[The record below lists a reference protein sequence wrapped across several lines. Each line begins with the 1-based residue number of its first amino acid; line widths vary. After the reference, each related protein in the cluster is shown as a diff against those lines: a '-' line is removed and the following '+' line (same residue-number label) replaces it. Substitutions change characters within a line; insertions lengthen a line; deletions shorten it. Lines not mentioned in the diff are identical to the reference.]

1 MTIRRGV
8 LPIVLAAFTAIGIAA
23 AAQPA
28 SSSAPASDDS
38 PLVAQDF
45 AFNFDQPAFYELVRR
60 MRANDQLAGSRT
72 EPREVVDWREFL
84 ERPSDFRGA
93 AVRIRGVLVRNK
105 DPFAL
110 RANPELGL
118 LTQLELTSPQPGL
131 AATVICT
138 DDVGDLAI
146 GDTLE
151 FVARFVMI
159 RSYYADSGR
168 VAHAPLFIAA
178 APLAA
183 ERAAPRSSSS
193 SASRHLPWILASF
206 VLALAAFWVILRRA
220 AKAPIRNS
228 ESRLTRIAPP
238 QYPVPGW
245 GDEPPDV
252 IYDATAAPDA
262 AHDVDTKTPP
272 TGEQP

>member
-1 MTIRRGV
+1 MKIRRGV
-8 LPIVLAAFTAIGIAA
+8 LPIVLAAFAGLGSAA

-28 SSSAPASDDS
+28 SSSAPVSDDA

-45 AFNFDQPAFYELVRR
+45 AFNFDQPAFFELVRR
-60 MRANDQLAGSRT
+60 TRAEGDGAISKNA
-72 EPREVVDWREFL
+72 PREVVDWREFI

-138 DDVGDLAI
+138 DDVGDLSI

-168 VAHAPLFIAA
+168 VAHAPLFVAA

-193 SASRHLPWILASF
+193 ASRHLPWIFASF

-220 AKAPIRNS
+220 AKAPIRTS
-228 ESRLTRIAPP
+228 EGRLTRIPLP
-238 QYPVPGW
+238 QNPVPGW
-245 GDEPPDV
+245 GNEPPDV
-252 IYDATAAPDA
+252 IYDATAAHEAANDA
-262 AHDVDTKTPP
+262 DAKKPP
-272 TGEQP
+272 GEQP